1 MTTPVAL
8 LRKAVNSII
17 RKKHPGR
24 MLEGAEAE
32 QFLTQGGL
40 RHGRFSL
47 ATGMNVG
54 FPAEGTAAI
63 AELAAGLRRSNPR
76 YAQGVGLP
84 ALAAAV
90 AKEILDRFAPAPPPP
105 ADEAAWTAIDNAIAA
120 WFAALAVPRTHYVPC
135 SIIADQAAPFDV
147 GPVTFVHAAALAS
160 HPRRPPNDELAEVT
174 LGPLFQAM
182 RERAATWV
190 AIIAIDGCHPDR
202 SSELA
207 DLAVDV
213 ALGSLQLIIPANYG
227 RPMARITARTA
238 PPWRG
243 NLYIEQGQ
251 VHAGIKNMESG
262 HGLSGGAFD
271 QMVAAGQPLLVSAG
285 RSITSLLTRQGALKT
300 LRLAWCDGIY
310 WFHEA
315 LAESL
320 STVATTKFETAI
332 EALLRAESSP
342 KSEARMRDA
351 IRVLTGLGPKDFM
364 PGTTTLTVEKFA
376 KELVRARSQVLH
388 GTLSTLL
395 GDVAAES
402 TTLAGLAREFLLLF
416 ALHLDGYEAEPNRKD
431 VRDSLLAWIDARRP
445 PDSTAPAPQ
454 DGAP

>member
-1 MTTPVAL
+1 
-8 LRKAVNSII
+8 
-17 RKKHPGR
+17 
-24 MLEGAEAE
+24 
-32 QFLTQGGL
+32 
-40 RHGRFSL
+40 
-47 ATGMNVG
+47 
-54 FPAEGTAAI
+54 
-63 AELAAGLRRSNPR
+63 
-76 YAQGVGLP
+76 
-84 ALAAAV
+84 
-90 AKEILDRFAPAPPPP
+90 
-105 ADEAAWTAIDNAIAA
+105 
-120 WFAALAVPRTHYVPC
+120 
-135 SIIADQAAPFDV
+135 
-147 GPVTFVHAAALAS
+147 
-160 HPRRPPNDELAEVT
+160 
-174 LGPLFQAM
+174 
-182 RERAATWV
+182 
-190 AIIAIDGCHPDR
+190 
-202 SSELA
+202 
-207 DLAVDV
+207 
-213 ALGSLQLIIPANYG
+213 
-227 RPMARITARTA
+227 
-238 PPWRG
+238 
-243 NLYIEQGQ
+243 
-251 VHAGIKNMESG
+251 
-262 HGLSGGAFD
+262 
-271 QMVAAGQPLLVSAG
+271 
-285 RSITSLLTRQGALKT
+285 LLTRQGALKT

>member
-213 ALGSLQLIIPANYG
+213 ALGSLQLIIPLYRAGPGSCRHQEHGVRTRTVG
-227 RPMARITARTA
+227 RRLRSDGRGRTTA
-238 PPWRG
+238 PR
-243 NLYIEQGQ
+243 
-251 VHAGIKNMESG
+251 
-262 HGLSGGAFD
+262 LSRTVD
-271 QMVAAGQPLLVSAG
+271 HLVADAAG
-285 RSITSLLTRQGALKT
+285 RSQ
-300 LRLAWCDGIY
+300 
-310 WFHEA
+310 
-315 LAESL
+315 
-320 STVATTKFETAI
+320 
-332 EALLRAESSP
+332 
-342 KSEARMRDA
+342 DA
-351 IRVLTGLGPKDFM
+351 PPGL
-364 PGTTTLTVEKFA
+364 V
-376 KELVRARSQVLH
+376 
-388 GTLSTLL
+388 
-395 GDVAAES
+395 
-402 TTLAGLAREFLLLF
+402 
-416 ALHLDGYEAEPNRKD
+416 
-431 VRDSLLAWIDARRP
+431 
-445 PDSTAPAPQ
+445 
-454 DGAP
+454 